1 MYAARALIAGLVL
14 SLVNAVSAKGPAYT
28 DPAKT
33 DADFP
38 FQGEYTGTLKTA
50 DGDQKVGL
58 QIIALGG
65 GKFHG
70 VGYRGGLPGDGWDGS
85 DKHEGD
91 GELTGG
97 VVILSGGDATAK
109 IKDSTATVTS
119 GDGEELGQL
128 KKIERKSPTFGATP
142 PEGAVVLF
150 DGKSAEAFTNGKLT
164 EDGLL
169 QQGCTS
175 KQKFGSCKVHIE
187 FRLPY
192 QPEDRGQARGNSGIY
207 VGARYEC
214 QMLDSF
220 GLKGEN
226 NECGGLYSV
235 KAPDVNMCL
244 PPLSWQTYDID
255 YTAAVYEGD
264 KLVKHPRV
272 TIAHNGVV
280 IHKDVELPGERSTT
294 AAPNKPGPEPGP
306 IYLQD
311 HGNPVR
317 YRNIWVVETKEV
329 GQVFNLPCIA
339 PEAGV
344 GSLCRQ
350 AIIHMENSLATKT
363 PDPFPPAP
371 PRRGQFSVGDLL
383 ILTVGVA
390 VGSWMP
396 TDVFAAALGL
406 LTLLG
411 LLVVSWRPPHSHL
424 GKLLWATVVVAYVVA
439 VFAAVLRP
447 L

>member
-1 MYAARALIAGLVL
+1 LEQIAMPASYALALIPTFVVSVCLAAG
-14 SLVNAVSAKGPAYT
+14 PTYT

-38 FQGEYTGTLKTA
+38 FQGEYVGVLKT
-50 DGDQKVGL
+50 DNGDQKVGL
-58 QIIALGG
+58 QLIALGG

-70 VGYRGGLPGDGWDGS
+70 VGHHGGLPGDGWDGS

-91 GELTGG
+91 GELKED
-97 VVILSGGDATAK
+97 VVVLEGDGATAK
-109 IKDSTATVTS
+109 IKDGVATITDK
-119 GDGEELGQL
+119 DGKVLGEL
-128 KKIERKSPTFGATP
+128 KKVERKSTTLGASP
-142 PEGAVVLF
+142 PPGAVVLF
-150 DGKSAEAFTNGKLT
+150 DGKSADAFNGGKLT

-175 KQKFGSCKVHIE
+175 KQKFGSCLVHIE

-192 QPEDRGQARGNSGIY
+192 QPQDRGQARGNSGIY

-244 PPLSWQTYDID
+244 PPLTWQTYDID

-264 KLVKHPRV
+264 KLVKNPRV
-272 TIAHNGVV
+272 TIKHNGVT
-280 IHKDVELPGERSTT
+280 IHNDVELPGERSTT

-317 YRNIWVVETKEV
+317 YRNIWVVEK
-329 GQVFNLPCIA
+329 
-339 PEAGV
+339 
-344 GSLCRQ
+344 
-350 AIIHMENSLATKT
+350 K
-363 PDPFPPAP
+363 
-371 PRRGQFSVGDLL
+371 
-383 ILTVGVA
+383 
-390 VGSWMP
+390 
-396 TDVFAAALGL
+396 
-406 LTLLG
+406 
-411 LLVVSWRPPHSHL
+411 
-424 GKLLWATVVVAYVVA
+424 
-439 VFAAVLRP
+439 
-447 L
+447 